1 MVLILHITKRN
12 QWKQAELVGVHRG
25 DTLDIEDFM
34 HGSSPRQVVNVANT
48 VFKTQRKSVLL
59 CIESDKG
66 YDKKRDTE
74 KKLGPHIYDPLNID
88 AARVLD
94 FEPNQVGTFQ
104 LPKETNDAIQHT
116 TRQ

>member
-1 MVLILHITKRN
+1 
-12 QWKQAELVGVHRG
+12 
-25 DTLDIEDFM
+25 
-34 HGSSPRQVVNVANT
+34 
-48 VFKTQRKSVLL
+48 
-59 CIESDKG
+59 
-66 YDKKRDTE
+66 
-74 KKLGPHIYDPLNID
+74 LNID